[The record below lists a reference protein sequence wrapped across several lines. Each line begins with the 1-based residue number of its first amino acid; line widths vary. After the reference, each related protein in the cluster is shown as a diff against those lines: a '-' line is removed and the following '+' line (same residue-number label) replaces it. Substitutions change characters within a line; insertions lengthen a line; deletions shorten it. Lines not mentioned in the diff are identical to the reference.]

1 MLTKEQI
8 IKAGLPKSETVKT
21 EEGEILLR
29 AMTGSEWES
38 FESDFYELVDGEA
51 KPKDGRSFRNEL
63 LARSIVDASGN
74 PMFTAEELNP
84 LSAGFL
90 SKLFHVARKLNGVGK
105 DTDEDIEKN

>member
-29 AMTGSEWES
+29 AMTGTEWEA
-38 FESDFYELVDGEA
+38 FESDFYELVNGEA

-63 LARSIVDASGN
+63 LARSIVDESGKAI
-74 PMFTAEELNP
+74 FAAEELSP

-90 SKLFHVARKLNGVGK
+90 SKLFAVARKLNGVGK
-105 DTDEDIEKN
+105 DTDDQIEKN